1 MRIPIRVK
9 DDDSVGSLQV
19 ETQPTCPRTEDEH
32 KVGGA
37 WSIEKF
43 QLLLS
48 VVRFG
53 GTV

>member
-1 MRIPIRVK
+1 MRVPIRVK
-9 DDDSVGSLQV
+9 DDNSVGSLQV
-19 ETQPTCPRTEDEH
+19 ETQPTRPRTEDEH

-37 WSIEKF
+37 WSVELF

-48 VVRFG
+48 VVCLG